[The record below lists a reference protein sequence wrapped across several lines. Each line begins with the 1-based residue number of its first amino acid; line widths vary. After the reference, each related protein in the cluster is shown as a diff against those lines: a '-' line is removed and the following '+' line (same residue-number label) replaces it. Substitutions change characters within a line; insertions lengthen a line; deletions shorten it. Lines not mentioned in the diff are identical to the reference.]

1 MRDNRENQSVIET
14 GQAAEQSG
22 KPVFYAMRGGH
33 LYRSTDGINWKFE
46 KQKIVPPVSE
56 GTTRI
61 SRS

>member
-1 MRDNRENQSVIET
+1 MRDNRETQSVPEI
-14 GQAAEQSG
+14 GQAAEQLE
-22 KPVFYAMRGGH
+22 KPIFYAMRGGH